1 MAANLAVVRDEGRTA
16 LAPLLTALWCMAGT
30 TMQAAAAA
38 AAAAAAGAG
47 AGAGGGG
54 GVFVLACTI
63 IFPAIPDGPSV

>member
-38 AAAAAAGAG
+38 AAAGAG
-47 AGAGGGG
+47 AGGGGGGGG

>member
-38 AAAAAAGAG
+38 AAGAG
-47 AGAGGGG
+47 AGA

>member
-47 AGAGGGG
+47 AGGGG

>member
-38 AAAAAAGAG
+38 AAAAAG

>member
-38 AAAAAAGAG
+38 AAGAG

>member
-38 AAAAAAGAG
+38 AAG